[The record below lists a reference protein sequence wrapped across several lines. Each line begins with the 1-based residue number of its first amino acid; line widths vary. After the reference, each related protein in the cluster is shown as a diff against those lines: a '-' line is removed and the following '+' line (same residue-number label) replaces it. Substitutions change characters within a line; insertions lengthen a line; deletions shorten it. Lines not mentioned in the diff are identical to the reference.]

1 MEDLKEMLQVQQE
14 EITNHRIMSFD
25 DLYARRQQAIAL
37 EMEPRSS
44 YMDPMSPRETD
55 SMTSFTPKGAIGE
68 RGPRGSFFR
77 EQPTSTTNM
86 NAQNRQS
93 MKTDRN

>member
-1 MEDLKEMLQVQQE
+1 MEDLKEMLQSQHEDLINPRVL
-14 EITNHRIMSFD
+14 SFD
-25 DLYARRQQAIAL
+25 DLYARRQLAIAL

-77 EQPTSTTNM
+77 E
-86 NAQNRQS
+86 
-93 MKTDRN
+93 